1 MAGKGGSAMLLGEIL
16 KVAVESI
23 RVNKLRSFLTM
34 LGIIIGIAAVIT
46 MVALGEGA
54 QRAVQD
60 RIAGL
65 GANVLTVRPGQS
77 FFGGVDRGSAR
88 LTTQDAEAIVANAAA
103 IRAVAPEMERRQQVE
118 FGRNNAQLSIVGSW
132 PSYFEIQ
139 NMAVTAGR
147 VFTPGEERGRRR
159 LAVIGS
165 AVAERL
171 GTSAAALMGQ
181 TVLIRGI
188 PFEVIG
194 LLEEK
199 GSQGWDNPDERL
211 YVPLSTAQFRVFGS
225 EWLRSINV
233 QAVSAQ
239 AMDAAIT
246 EIDQVLRREHRLA
259 PGEASD
265 FTVRNQT
272 SLMSTFEETT
282 QTFTFLL
289 AGIALISLL
298 VGGIGI
304 MNIMLVSVTER
315 TREIGVR
322 KALGAANGTL
332 LAMILR
338 ETGWLLLAARLVG
351 RGDDER
357 HRAALQE
364 WLALDR
370 TVLLHLFGYAFTNL
384 AAFMVVIAVESKTGK
399 EGIADYAGLASRE
412 PFLAM
417 VMSAALFSLAGLPI
431 FAGFVTKFYLFVA
444 AADAGLLWLV
454 IVGVTASLV
463 SLYYYLR
470 VIREMYVGEAVR
482 AGRLGLSPLTG
493 VVLWVMLIGTIAIG
507 VYPGPLTDAI
517 SSATTVLTPFRGG

>member
-1 MAGKGGSAMLLGEIL
+1 MLLGEIL

-34 LGIIIGIAAVIT
+34 LGIIIGIAAVIA

-65 GANVLTVRPGQS
+65 GANVLTVRPGQN

-88 LTTQDAEAIVANAAA
+88 LTTKDAEAIVAGTRSV
-103 IRAVAPEMERRQQVE
+103 RAVAPEMERRQQVE
-118 FGRNNAQLSIVGSW
+118 FGRGNANLSVVGSW
-132 PSYFEIQ
+132 PTYFDIQ
-139 NMAVTAGR
+139 NMELTAGR

-159 LAVIGS
+159 LVVVGS

-171 GTSAAALMGQ
+171 GTTPAALLGQ

-211 YVPLSTAQFRVFGS
+211 YIPLSTAQFRVFGT

-233 QAVSAQ
+233 QAISADG
-239 AMDAAIT
+239 MDASIA
-246 EIDQVLRREHRLA
+246 EIDRVLRREHRLA
-259 PGEASD
+259 PGEPSD
-265 FTVRNQT
+265 FNVRNQAT
-272 SLMSTFEETT
+272 LMATFQETT

-322 KALGAANGTL
+322 KALGARRRHIL
-332 LAMILR
+332 LQFLIESLVLCIAGGGVGVAAGWGGAHLLQR
-338 ETGWLLLAARLVG
+338 LAGWETVVAPEAVALAFLFSAFVGVFFGLWPAR
-351 RGDDER
+351 
-357 HRAALQE
+357 RAAS
-364 WLALDR
+364 LDP
-370 TVLLHLFGYAFTNL
+370 
-384 AAFMVVIAVESKTGK
+384 IES
-399 EGIADYAGLASRE
+399 
-412 PFLAM
+412 
-417 VMSAALFSLAGLPI
+417 
-431 FAGFVTKFYLFVA
+431 
-444 AADAGLLWLV
+444 
-454 IVGVTASLV
+454 
-463 SLYYYLR
+463 LR
-470 VIREMYVGEAVR
+470 YE
-482 AGRLGLSPLTG
+482 
-493 VVLWVMLIGTIAIG
+493 
-507 VYPGPLTDAI
+507 
-517 SSATTVLTPFRGG
+517 